1 MRAFKMI
8 RNADETGV
16 SGIGHVL
23 DGVEFDNKM
32 VAVCWRSD
40 TPSVNVY
47 LSFEDFNKLH
57 VASHPTNKTE
67 IIWLDVEGI

>member
-16 SGIGHVL
+16 SDTGHVL

-40 TPSVNVY
+40 TPSVRI
-47 LSFEDFNKLH
+47 
-57 VASHPTNKTE
+57 ASHPTNRTE
-67 IIWLDVEGI
+67 IIWLDMVHYLRDVEGL